1 MIDILQISDFLDT
14 DTVTEI
20 LDELSRSAGAPATVL
35 SSDNTAGVVYQ
46 SVRRSTRIPAPARVR
61 EILTPRLLGVKL
73 ELESHFG
80 LPLGACEE
88 PQFLRYEEGDYFVAH
103 QDGNTPLIYDKSRFR
118 RISIVL
124 FLSTPATVR
133 TPHTY
138 GGGALVFHG
147 SRSEWERRMPI
158 TPPAGTL
165 LAFRSETTHEV
176 IPVTHGER
184 YSIVTWFLAA
194 QESGD

>member
-1 MIDILQISDFLDT
+1 MVDILQIGDFLAT
-14 DTVTEI
+14 DTVIEV

-35 SSDNTAGVVYQ
+35 SGDTDRMVHQ
-46 SVRRSTRIPAPARVR
+46 SVRRTTRVPTPDHVR
-61 EILTPRLLGVKL
+61 EFLTRRFLDVKP

-80 LPLGACEE
+80 LPLGDCEE

-103 QDGNTPLIYDKSRFR
+103 QDGNTALIFDRSRFR
-118 RISIVL
+118 RVSVVL
-124 FLSTPATVR
+124 FLSTPASIR
-133 TPHTY
+133 TPNTY

-147 SRSEWERRMPI
+147 SQSEADLRVPI

-165 LAFRSETTHEV
+165 IAFRSETTHEV

-184 YSIVTWFLAA
+184 YTIVTWFRAA
-194 QESGD
+194 DESPA